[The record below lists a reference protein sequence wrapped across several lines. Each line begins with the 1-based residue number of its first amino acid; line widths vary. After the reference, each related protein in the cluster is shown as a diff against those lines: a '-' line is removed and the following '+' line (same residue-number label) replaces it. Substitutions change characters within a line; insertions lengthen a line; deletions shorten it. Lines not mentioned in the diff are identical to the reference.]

1 MKTKITF
8 IALLAVMIIP
18 VCLSAVSNAAPIF
31 LTIEPGSRSGAMGHA
46 YVAQVDDAFA
56 GWWNPGAMAFN
67 RKTQIAG
74 IHSNWFG
81 DVFDD
86 MYYEYIG
93 WNQYIQDVGN
103 VGINLT
109 YMTYGEQQY
118 TTEGNVDGGSFT
130 SFDVAVGATYATQIA
145 EDKGVGVTF
154 KFIYSSLGPGQGHT
168 DTSKGRGM
176 SYAFDVGY
184 EGKDVDFGQALV
196 SPYNGVIALYNSVSG
211 LMGGNSFKRSEFS
224 APINRLDFGANLQNV
239 GPNIVYMDED
249 QSDPLPITMRMGY
262 SYRVFDSQYSTLT
275 INADMSK
282 ILANDDPILKRL
294 FTAWYDDFNDQI
306 DEDGDEIDDFSSL
319 HKFINS
325 IEVKEAIFGIGA
337 EYIYLDLL
345 SIRAGYVADRAGEIT
360 GVSVGA
366 GIHKTFSDEYKLGID
381 FAMQPAG
388 GLTDFNQTYSLK
400 LEF

>member
-1 MKTKITF
+1 MKIKITL
-8 IALLAVMIIP
+8 IALFAVMIIP

-31 LTIEPGSRSGAMGHA
+31 LTIEPGSRSGGMGHA
-46 YVAQVDDAFA
+46 YVAQVDDAYA

-86 MYYEYIG
+86 MYYEYLG

-118 TTEGNVDGGSFT
+118 TTETNEEEGTFT
-130 SFDVAVGATYATQIA
+130 SFDFALGASYASQIA

-154 KFIYSSLGPGQGHT
+154 KFIYSSLGPGQGNT
-168 DTSKGRGM
+168 DTSKGTGL
-176 SYAFDVGY
+176 SYAFDFGY
-184 EGKDVDFGQALV
+184 QGKGVDFGQALV
-196 SPYNGVIALYNSVSG
+196 SPYNGFVYLYNGVTG
-211 LMGGNSFKRSEFS
+211 MLGGNTLGRSEFS
-224 APINRLDFGANLQNV
+224 APVNRLDFGVNLQNV

-249 QSDPLPITMRMGY
+249 QSDPLPMTFRMGY
-262 SYRVFDSQYSTLT
+262 SYRIFDSQYSKLT
-275 INADMSK
+275 FNTDMSK
-282 ILANDDPILKRL
+282 ILANDDPVIKRL
-294 FTAWYDDFNDQI
+294 FTAWTDDFNTRT
-306 DEDGDEIDDFSSL
+306 DENGEEIDDFSSFNN
-319 HKFINS
+319 FINS
-325 IEVKEAIFGIGA
+325 VEVKEIIFGFGA
-337 EYIYLDLL
+337 EYVYLDLL
-345 SIRAGYVADRAGEIT
+345 SVRAGYVMDRAGEIE
-360 GVSVGA
+360 GLSAGI
-366 GIHKTFSDEYKLGID
+366 GIHKTFSNKYKFGVD

-388 GLTDFNQTYSLK
+388 GLTDYNKTYSLK